1 MTTTTTDPRPSKTP
15 GVRAQG
21 TTQPG
26 AAWWRFGMVWFV
38 LAGPAL
44 VVVAGFATMAI
55 AFRNADV
62 EIHETPAIAA
72 AGATTPA
79 SLARSTAG
87 KPGAAAAVSGH

>member
-1 MTTTTTDPRPSKTP
+1 
-15 GVRAQG
+15 
-21 TTQPG
+21 
-26 AAWWRFGMVWFV
+26 MVWFV

-79 SLARSTAG
+79 SLARSTTG
-87 KPGAAAAVSGH
+87 KLGAAVTVSGH